1 MLPAMALLGPKN
13 PLRIPIGESDFASAR
28 EEGMSLVDKTGFIAD
43 VLDNTAKVLIVPRPR
58 RFGKTLNLSSLRYFA
73 DMSIPEARRRA
84 LFEDTEVWRHDGGR
98 LQARC
103 GAHPV
108 IYLSFR
114 QAKERTW
121 QDCWRKLRDILQD
134 EVKRL
139 RDAYG
144 LEEAFSGDAYTL
156 RRLDALCAERATRIT
171 MAGALER
178 LVKALFEATKRK
190 VVVLIDEYD
199 APLHAAF
206 EGGYWDEAV
215 SFFRGLLTGGLKDT
229 EALGKG
235 VLTGIL
241 RVAKEGIFSGLNN
254 VEVHGVLSP
263 AMADRFGF
271 TEPEVAELAE
281 AANASAH
288 VAEIRTWY
296 NGYRFGDEA
305 SVIIY
310 NPWSV
315 LSFLKM
321 TRLRP
326 QSFWLNTSDN
336 ALIIDLLK
344 RTTGSLGPSFAA
356 LLAGETVPV
365 LIQDDVP
372 LSQLRQTPNALWS
385 LLTFSGYLTAE
396 SATSTLA
403 GFECQ
408 LRIPN
413 AEVREVFKG
422 PFSAWLGVGDSGE
435 QLRILTS
442 AMLRGDAAGLEAAL
456 QQLLQNVMSFMDFG
470 HDAPE
475 ATYHAFLLGLL
486 VHLEGTHRVRSN
498 REHAL
503 GRPDVAITPRE
514 PGPGV
519 VLELKVPRKSPRQTP
534 KSALEAAV
542 KQLTERDY
550 AAGLLADGATTVHQY
565 AVVFDGKR
573 CRVRLVPP
581 GRPSPT

>member
-1 MLPAMALLGPKN
+1 MLARMALLGPRN
-13 PLRIPIGESDFASAR
+13 PLRIPIGESDFAAAR
-28 EEGMSLVDKTGFIAD
+28 EEGLSLVDKTGFIAD
-43 VLDNTAKVLIVPRPR
+43 VLDNTAKVLVVPRPR
-58 RFGKTLNLSSLRYFA
+58 RFGKTLNLSSLRYFL
-73 DMSIPEARRRA
+73 DMNIPEVRRRA

-108 IYLSFR
+108 IYLTFR
-114 QAKERTW
+114 QVKERTW
-121 QDCWRKLRDILQD
+121 RDCWQQIRDILQD

-144 LEEAFSGDAYTL
+144 LDAALAGDTYAL
-156 RRLDALCAERATRIT
+156 RRLDAICSERPSRVT
-171 MAGALER
+171 MARALER
-178 LVKALFEATKRK
+178 LVNLLHTATKRR

-215 SFFRGLLTGGLKDT
+215 SFFRGLLTGGLKDS
-229 EALGKG
+229 EGLGKA

-241 RVAKEGIFSGLNN
+241 RVAKEGIFSGLNH
-254 VEVHGVLSP
+254 VEVHGVLSSE
-263 AMADRFGF
+263 MADRFGF

-281 AANASAH
+281 AADASAH
-288 VAEIRTWY
+288 LAEIRTWY
-296 NGYRFGDEA
+296 NGYRFGRGRRSA
-305 SVIIY
+305 LMY

-315 LSFLKM
+315 LMFLKAVDDGP
-321 TRLRP
+321 T
-326 QSFWLNTSDN
+326 SYWLHTSDN
-336 ALIIDLLK
+336 LLITDLLK
-344 RTTGSLGPSFAA
+344 RATGSLGPAFAA

-372 LSQLRQTPNALWS
+372 LSQLRQAPNALWS

-396 SATSTLA
+396 SVKSTLA

-422 PFSAWLGVGDSGE
+422 PFSAWLGVGDAGE
-435 QLRILTS
+435 QLRVLTA

-456 QQLLQNVMSFMDFG
+456 QRLLQNVMSFMDFG
-470 HDAPE
+470 QSPPE

-498 REHAL
+498 REHAH
-503 GRPDVAITPRE
+503 GPPDVAITPRE

-519 VLELKVPRKSPRQTP
+519 ILELKVPRRTPRQTP
-534 KSALEAAV
+534 KAALEAAV
-542 KQLTERDY
+542 RQLTERDY
-550 AAGLLADGATTVHQY
+550 AAGLLADGATVVHQY
-565 AVVFDGKR
+565 AVAFDGKR
-573 CRVRLVPP
+573 CRVRGVPP
-581 GRPSPT
+581 PERP